1 MAACSGG
8 APLVARRQT
17 VIDSSALVGQQRILG
32 VEHLLQVVQTCP
44 AGLQVEVMLNDD
56 GGERLLGL
64 GVFGLARIFL
74 TERGGNRGAA
84 LAPPVE
90 VVACLNL
97 YRRLVEIVAADRSGE
112 QTGTGIATPVAIGVE
127 GRVDAFGP

>member
-1 MAACSGG
+1 
-8 APLVARRQT
+8 
-17 VIDSSALVGQQRILG
+17 
-32 VEHLLQVVQTCP
+32 
-44 AGLQVEVMLNDD
+44 MLNDD

-127 GRVDAFGP
+127 GRVDAFFGTILGKHGMCRFNASGRNLQGWRIL